1 MLGENCSFYGCSNSR
16 KTPNV
21 SFFKIPTV
29 KSSDSD
35 FTKERK
41 LRARA
46 VWIKALTK
54 TQILDVDL
62 QRQMMLIDQNTVH
75 ICEIHFKEEDII
87 RCNFFLFLLL
97 K

>member
-1 MLGENCSFYGCSNSR
+1 MLGENCSFFGCSNSR

-46 VWIKALTK
+46 AWIKALTK
-54 TQILDVDL
+54 TRVIDVDL
-62 QRQMMLIDQNTVH
+62 QHQNDQNTIH
-75 ICEIHFKEEDII
+75 IFEIHFKEEDIT
-87 RCNFFLFLLL
+87 RCKMFFVFII
-97 K
+97 KVAI